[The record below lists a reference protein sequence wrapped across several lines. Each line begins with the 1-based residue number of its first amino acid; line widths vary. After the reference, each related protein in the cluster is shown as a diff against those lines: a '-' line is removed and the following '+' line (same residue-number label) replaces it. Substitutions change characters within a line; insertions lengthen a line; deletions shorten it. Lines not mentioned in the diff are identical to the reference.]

1 MQRSAVAVAA
11 HSAHAWDNPLMRHA
25 CVVVFRDIEGVGR
38 CKLRWPGSVQINNEG
53 KGFVMRNPPSRA
65 R

>member
-1 MQRSAVAVAA
+1 
-11 HSAHAWDNPLMRHA
+11 MRHA
-25 CVVVFRDIEGVGR
+25 CVLVFRDIEGVGR

-53 KGFVMRNPPSRA
+53 KGFVMRNLPSQA